1 MAITIVQQPY
11 SRVTPTAGSA
21 TAAVLFSRSKL
32 VTTVSSNN
40 ISQPN
45 FKYLFQL
52 EENGS
57 QIFESYV
64 SPNPAGDAMFDFSP
78 IVRNRMQAPIQE
90 DNQNTF
96 SIHQAKDND
105 IETTKC
111 PNNQNIYTLKF
122 GEVYEVDGVL
132 TEFTNLTNFTRLIIN
147 GVQDYKDFYSTNG
160 GVVQE
165 LIQYSTAFS
174 APILSQKGFL
184 SKVNDQTFSS
194 LPNNEYYRKLALGS
208 NLKCVA
214 TPTRVTDLGRLAWIH
229 DDIYIGNESYSLK
242 YTWFNAS
249 NVALVNTIID
259 LELAANGG
267 QALDS
272 TDATGKV
279 LAAPCHWGSMSQN
292 VGTLIGAYTNALAWE
307 HYTIQLLKSDGNP
320 ANYPW
325 VFYKECSGNKNEL
338 YQLAWT
344 NGVGFWDYYTFTPKA
359 EHEESVEKKQ
369 YSTNVGSYSSANFK
383 IFKYEASTKNYQ
395 ITPKRSWTLASG
407 KIDENL
413 SMYLKDILK
422 ARQVQLIGPD
432 GSILP
437 VIVDTNSTKFFKD
450 RTNNLYD
457 FQIKVTLAQSLEA

>member
-1 MAITIVQQPY
+1 MAITLIQEPT
-11 SRVTPTAGSA
+11 SRVTPTAGNVGVSL
-21 TAAVLFSRSKL
+21 LFSRSKL

-57 QIFESYV
+57 QIFESYT
-64 SPNPAGDAMFDFSP
+64 SPNPAGNAMFDFSP

-90 DNQNTF
+90 VTNNTH
-96 SIHQAKDND
+96 SIHSGNGYQV
-105 IETTKC
+105 TKC

-132 TEFTNLTNFTRLIIN
+132 TEFTNLANISRLIIN
-147 GVQDYKDFYSTNG
+147 GAQDYKDFFASDG
-160 GVVQE
+160 SVVQE
-165 LIQYSTAFS
+165 MIQYSSAFLG
-174 APILSQKGFL
+174 PVLSQKAFL
-184 SKVNDQTFSS
+184 SKVDDLTFSS
-194 LPNNEYYRKLALGS
+194 LPNNEYYRKLAIGS

-229 DDIYIGNESYSLK
+229 DDIYIANESYSLK
-242 YTWFNAS
+242 YTWYNAS

-259 LELAANGG
+259 LELASNGG
-267 QALDS
+267 QDLDS

-292 VGTLIGAYTNALAWE
+292 IGTLVGAYTNAISWE

>member
-1 MAITIVQQPY
+1 MAITLIQEPT
-11 SRVTPTAGSA
+11 SRVTPTAGNVGVSL
-21 TAAVLFSRSKL
+21 LFSRSKL

-57 QIFESYV
+57 QIFESYT
-64 SPNPAGDAMFDFSP
+64 SPNPAGNAMFDFSP

-90 DNQNTF
+90 ANGDTH
-96 SIHQAKDND
+96 SIHQAKDTTFQ
-105 IETTKC
+105 TTKC

-132 TEFTNLTNFTRLIIN
+132 TEFTNLANISRLIIN
-147 GVQDYKDFYSTNG
+147 GAQDYKDFYGSTG
-160 GVVQE
+160 AVVQE
-165 LIQYSTAFS
+165 MIQYSSAFLG
-174 APILSQKGFL
+174 PVLSQKAFL
-184 SKVNDQTFSS
+184 SKVDDKTFSS
-194 LPNNEYYRKLALGS
+194 LPNNEYYRKLALGI

-229 DDIYIGNESYSLK
+229 DDIYIENESFSLK
-242 YTWFNAS
+242 YTWYNAS

-259 LELAANGG
+259 LELSSTGG
-267 QALDS
+267 QDLDS

-292 VGTLIGAYTNALAWE
+292 TGTLIGAYTNAIAWN
-307 HYTIQLLKSDGNP
+307 HYTIQLLKSDGNV

-344 NGVGFWDYYTFTPKA
+344 NAVGFWDYYTFTPKA

>member
-1 MAITIVQQPY
+1 MAITIVQQPT
-11 SRVTPTAGSA
+11 SRVTLAAGAASA
-21 TAAVLFSRSKL
+21 GVLFSRSKL
-32 VTTVSSNN
+32 VATVSSNN
-40 ISQPN
+40 IAQPN

-90 DNQNTF
+90 ANGDTH
-96 SIHQAKDND
+96 SIHQAKD
-105 IETTKC
+105 TAHQVTKC

-132 TEFTNLTNFTRLIIN
+132 TEFTNLSNITKLIIN
-147 GVQDYKDFYSTNG
+147 GAQDFKDFYASDG
-160 GVVQE
+160 GIVQE
-165 LIQYSTAFS
+165 MVEYSTAYI
-174 APILSQKGFL
+174 APVTSQKGFL
-184 SKVNDQTFSS
+184 TKVDDKTFSS

-259 LELAANGG
+259 LELSSTGG
-267 QALDS
+267 QDLDS

-292 VGTLIGAYTNALAWE
+292 TSTLIGAYTNAIAWE

>member
-1 MAITIVQQPY
+1 MAITIVQSPL
-11 SRVTPTAGSA
+11 SRGTVAAGA
-21 TAAVLFSRSKL
+21 GNVEVLFSRSKL
-32 VTTVSSNN
+32 VATVSSNN
-40 ISQPN
+40 IAQPN

-64 SPNPAGDAMFDFSP
+64 SPNPSGDAMFDFSP

-90 DNQNTF
+90 ANGDTH
-96 SIHQAKDND
+96 SIHQAKD
-105 IETTKC
+105 TAHQVTKC

-147 GVQDYKDFYSTNG
+147 GVQDYKDFFSSDG
-160 GVVQE
+160 SVLQDLVE
-165 LIQYSTAFS
+165 YSTAYTVQTT
-174 APILSQKGFL
+174 SQKGFL
-184 SKVNDQTFSS
+184 TKVDDKTFSS
-194 LPNNEYYRKLALGS
+194 LSNNEYYRKLAIGTQ
-208 NLKCVA
+208 LKCVA

-229 DDIYIGNESYSLK
+229 DDIYIANESYSLK
-242 YTWFNAS
+242 YTWFNSS

-259 LELAANGG
+259 LELSSTGG
-267 QALDS
+267 QDLDS

-292 VGTLIGAYTNALAWE
+292 TSTLIGAYTNAIAWE